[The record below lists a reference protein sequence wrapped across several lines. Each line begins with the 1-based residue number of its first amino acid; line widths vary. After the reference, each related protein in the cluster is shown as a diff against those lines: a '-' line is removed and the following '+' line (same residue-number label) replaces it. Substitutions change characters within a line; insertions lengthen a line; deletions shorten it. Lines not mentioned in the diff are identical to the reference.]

1 MPVLMDAL
9 VWFGFLLSIVT
20 ILVISRWHLALSL
33 FAASLVLAVFSM
45 SPDTFGRLGLE
56 TFTDVGIV
64 LLALAVASIPMIGGI
79 MEASGQMKSLVNNLR
94 IRRKA
99 FLGISPA
106 MVGMLPMPGGA
117 LLSAPLVGRA
127 GAGVPDDVKVALNVW
142 FRHILYLI
150 YPLSTALIVSTSL
163 AGLTVYGVIPYM
175 IPFFILTII
184 LGYVFFLRTAS
195 GRISETGKVSYKGLL
210 FPLCVILAAPVIDF
224 LILQFFNVDVREL
237 ALITGVGVSLFL
249 AIYLS
254 KLGAWDLGRVARK
267 MKPWNF
273 GLIIFG
279 MFLFLAVFKGS
290 GVSDLIVSLNLPL
303 IVLCVGIGFLLGL
316 VTGRIQVPASIV
328 IPIYLGSTGVA
339 AMSPWP
345 FAMTYIS
352 IFLGYVI
359 SPVHPCISVSLE
371 YFRVPL
377 KDFLWKIITPAGI
390 VLLVVAIVAA
400 FVF

>member
-1 MPVLMDAL
+1 M
-9 VWFGFLLSIVT
+9 
-20 ILVISRWHLALSL
+20 
-33 FAASLVLAVFSM
+33 
-45 SPDTFGRLGLE
+45 
-56 TFTDVGIV
+56 
-64 LLALAVASIPMIGGI
+64 
-79 MEASGQMKSLVNNLR
+79 
-94 IRRKA
+94 
-99 FLGISPA
+99 
-106 MVGMLPMPGGA
+106 
-117 LLSAPLVGRA
+117 
-127 GAGVPDDVKVALNVW
+127 
-142 FRHILYLI
+142 
-150 YPLSTALIVSTSL
+150 
-163 AGLTVYGVIPYM
+163 
-175 IPFFILTII
+175 
-184 LGYVFFLRTAS
+184 FFLRTAS
-195 GRISETGKVSYKGLL
+195 GRISGAGRVSYKGLL
-210 FPLCVILAAPVIDF
+210 FPLGVILAAPVIDF
-224 LILQFFNVDVREL
+224 LILQFFDVGVREL

-249 AIYLS
+249 ATYLS

-390 VLLVVAIVAA
+390 VLLVVAIVAI

>member
-195 GRISETGKVSYKGLL
+195 GRISGAGRVSYKGLL
-210 FPLCVILAAPVIDF
+210 FPLGVILAAPVIDF
-224 LILQFFNVDVREL
+224 LILQFFDVGVREL

-249 AIYLS
+249 ATYLS

>member
-195 GRISETGKVSYKGLL
+195 GRISGAGKVSYK
-210 FPLCVILAAPVIDF
+210 V
-224 LILQFFNVDVREL
+224 
-237 ALITGVGVSLFL
+237 
-249 AIYLS
+249 
-254 KLGAWDLGRVARK
+254 
-267 MKPWNF
+267 
-273 GLIIFG
+273 
-279 MFLFLAVFKGS
+279 
-290 GVSDLIVSLNLPL
+290 
-303 IVLCVGIGFLLGL
+303 
-316 VTGRIQVPASIV
+316 
-328 IPIYLGSTGVA
+328 
-339 AMSPWP
+339 
-345 FAMTYIS
+345 
-352 IFLGYVI
+352 
-359 SPVHPCISVSLE
+359 
-371 YFRVPL
+371 
-377 KDFLWKIITPAGI
+377 
-390 VLLVVAIVAA
+390 
-400 FVF
+400 